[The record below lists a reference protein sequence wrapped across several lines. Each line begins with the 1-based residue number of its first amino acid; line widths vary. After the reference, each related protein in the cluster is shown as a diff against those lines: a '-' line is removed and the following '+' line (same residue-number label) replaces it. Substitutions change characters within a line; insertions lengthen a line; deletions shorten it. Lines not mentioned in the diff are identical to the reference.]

1 MIQNLIIGAGP
12 AGLAMAGALRHA
24 KKDFYMIEKSHH
36 IASKWHAHYDRLH
49 LHTVKE
55 YSHLP
60 YMPFPDTYPT
70 YIHKSDLIAYYESYA
85 AQWDIKP
92 HYNKEATKIIKHDNK
107 WHVHCGD
114 EILIAKNVIVAT
126 GINRIPKIPHW
137 KGQENFKGEIIHAN
151 KYKNAIPYQDKK
163 VLIIGMGNTGAEI
176 ALDLA
181 EHNVQVG
188 ISIRSKQSIVPRD
201 LFGRPIQKTAKI
213 LDKLPFDL
221 GAHIGNIVR
230 KLYFG
235 NLAKYNIPIH
245 TEPPIKML
253 RETGK
258 TPTIDLG
265 TVARIKD
272 GSIHVHA
279 DVSHFDKTSVYYTNG
294 DSSVIDA
301 VILAT
306 GYLTHLE
313 TLIEDSKN
321 CIDQKGEPIKK
332 CNPGNQQGLYFI
344 GFDNYKTGGI
354 LGTLRD
360 DSAEIT
366 KSIVATSE

>member
-12 AGLAMAGALRHA
+12 AGLAIAGALRHA
-24 KKDFYMIEKSHH
+24 KKDFYLIEQSHH

-49 LHTVKE
+49 LHTIKE

-60 YMPFPDTYPT
+60 FMPFPDEYPT
-70 YIHKSDLIAYYESYA
+70 YISKSDLIAYYESYA
-85 AQWDIKP
+85 AHWDIKP
-92 HYNKEATKIIKHDNK
+92 HYHTKATKISKHDNE
-107 WHVHCGD
+107 WHVHCED
-114 EILIAKNVIVAT
+114 ELLVAKNVIVAT
-126 GINRIPKIPHW
+126 GINRIPNIPHW
-137 KGQENFKGEIIHAN
+137 KGQELFTGEIIHASQ
-151 KYKNAIPYQDKK
+151 YKNATPYHHKR

-188 ISIRSKQSIVPRD
+188 ISIRSKLSIVPRD

-230 KLYFG
+230 RLYFG
-235 NLAKYNIPIH
+235 NLAKYNVPIH
-245 TEPPIKML
+245 PEPPIKML

-272 GSIHVHA
+272 GSIHIHA
-279 DVSHFDKTSVYYTNG
+279 DVSHFDKNGVYFTNG
-294 DSSVIDA
+294 DSAGIDA

-306 GYLTHLE
+306 GYLTQLD
-313 TLIEDSKN
+313 TLIDDSKN
-321 CIDQKGEPIKK
+321 CIDLKGEPITK

-366 KSIVATSE
+366 RSIAATGE